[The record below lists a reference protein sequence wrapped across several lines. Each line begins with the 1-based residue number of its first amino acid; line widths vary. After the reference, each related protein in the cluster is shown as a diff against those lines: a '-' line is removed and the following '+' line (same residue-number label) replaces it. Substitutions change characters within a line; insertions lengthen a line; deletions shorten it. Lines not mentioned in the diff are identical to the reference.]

1 MTFNKKKKEIEIRF
15 FNSRRDR
22 RKLMEL
28 RRRQSMLQRRLGLMG
43 KHRHAQGQGGP
54 FTMMRGEGS
63 QQIQQ
68 IITNPVAEAKRM
80 LRRLDG
86 VVEVAKS
93 EVAMI
98 RDVARNITES
108 GKELNLWE
116 MMSAVNATLRDR
128 PDSPLGRLMGRFYSR
143 WVAKHCPFLH
153 T

>member
-1 MTFNKKKKEIEIRF
+1 
-15 FNSRRDR
+15 
-22 RKLMEL
+22 
-28 RRRQSMLQRRLGLMG
+28 
-43 KHRHAQGQGGP
+43 
-54 FTMMRGEGS
+54 MMRGEGS